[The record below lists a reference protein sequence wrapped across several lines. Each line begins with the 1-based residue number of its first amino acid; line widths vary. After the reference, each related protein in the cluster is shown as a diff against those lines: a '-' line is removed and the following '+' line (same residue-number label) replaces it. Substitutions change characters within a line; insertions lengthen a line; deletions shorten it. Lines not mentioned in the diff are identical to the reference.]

1 MSILYRA
8 FGLLLNFIYSF
19 VSNYGL
25 SIILFTILTKV
36 ILFPLS
42 LKQQKSMV
50 KMQQVQPKLKEI
62 QEKYKSDQ
70 QRQSEET
77 MKLYKEHGVNPMGGC
92 LPLLI
97 QLPILFAL
105 YRVMYQP
112 LTYMLGKTAEDIAAL
127 ASKFGI
133 AMDNARM
140 AEIDIAKASE
150 QAGELLINFDFFGL
164 DLSGVPSIM
173 APSLLWIIPITAALT
188 TFLSSKVTTAMNKP
202 QKTEEDAKPKR
213 VLSAEPSQNK
223 GNTDSTQSMTK
234 SMNVMMPIMTLWITF
249 TVPAALGLYWTM
261 SNLISMIQQLV
272 LNKIYGPKFKEEV
285 DAKEME
291 KELIRKEKYK
301 NKKKKK

>member
-8 FGLLLNFIYSF
+8 FGWLLNFIYGF

-97 QLPILFAL
+97 QLPILLAL

-112 LTYMLGKTAEDIAAL
+112 LTYMLGYGADKIAEL
-127 ASKFGI
+127 AEKFGI

-140 AEIDIAKASE
+140 AEIAIAN
-150 QAGELLINFDFFGL
+150 AGKLIDFSFFGL
-164 DLSGVPSIM
+164 DLSGAPSIM
-173 APSLLWIIPITAALT
+173 APSLLWLIPITAALT
-188 TFLSSKVTTAMNKP
+188 TFLSSKVTTAMNKTA
-202 QKTEEDAKPKR
+202 KKEEDAKPKR
-213 VLSAEPSQNK
+213 VLSAEPSANR
-223 GNTDSTQSMTK
+223 GNTDSTQSMTN
-234 SMNVMMPIMTLWITF
+234 SMNIMMPIMTLWITF
-249 TVPAALGLYWTM
+249 TVPAALGLYWTI
-261 SNLISMIQQLV
+261 SNIISMLQQLV

>member
-105 YRVMYQP
+105 YLVMYQP
-112 LTYMLGKTAEDIAAL
+112 LTYMLGKTAEEIAAL

-140 AEIDIAKASE
+140 AEIDIA
-150 QAGELLINFDFFGL
+150 
-164 DLSGVPSIM
+164 
-173 APSLLWIIPITAALT
+173 
-188 TFLSSKVTTAMNKP
+188 
-202 QKTEEDAKPKR
+202 
-213 VLSAEPSQNK
+213 
-223 GNTDSTQSMTK
+223 
-234 SMNVMMPIMTLWITF
+234 
-249 TVPAALGLYWTM
+249 
-261 SNLISMIQQLV
+261 
-272 LNKIYGPKFKEEV
+272 
-285 DAKEME
+285 
-291 KELIRKEKYK
+291 
-301 NKKKKK
+301 

>member
-1 MSILYRA
+1 MSILYHA
-8 FGLLLNFIYSF
+8 FGWLLNFIYGF

-77 MKLYKEHGVNPMGGC
+77 MKLYKEYGVNPMGGC

-97 QLPILFAL
+97 QLPILLAL

-112 LTYMLGKTAEDIAAL
+112 LTYMLKYSADRIADLATKYAVTA
-127 ASKFGI
+127 
-133 AMDNARM
+133 DNARM
-140 AEIDIAKASE
+140 AEIAIAKA
-150 QAGELLINFDFFGL
+150 GNLIDFSFFGL
-164 DLSGVPSIM
+164 DLSGAPNIV

-202 QKTEEDAKPKR
+202 EKTEEAAKPKR

-223 GNTDSTQSMTK
+223 GNSDSTQSMTK
-234 SMNVMMPIMTLWITF
+234 SMNLMMPIMTLWITF
-249 TVPAALGLYWTM
+249 TVPAALGLYWTI
-261 SNLISMIQQLV
+261 SNLITMLQQIV
-272 LNKIYGPKFKEEV
+272 LNKIYGPKYKEEV
-285 DAKEME
+285 DAKEQE
-291 KELIRKEKYK
+291 KALIRKEKFK

>member
-8 FGLLLNFIYSF
+8 FGWLLNFIYGF

-50 KMQQVQPKLKEI
+50 KMQQVQPRLKEI

-70 QRQSEET
+70 QRQSEEM

-97 QLPILFAL
+97 QLPILLAL

-112 LTYMLGKTAEDIAAL
+112 LTYMLGYGADKIGELAE
-127 ASKFGI
+127 KFGI

-140 AEIDIAKASE
+140 AEIAIAN
-150 QAGELLINFDFFGL
+150 AGKLIDFSFFGL
-164 DLSGVPSIM
+164 DLSLNPSIM
-173 APSLLWIIPITAALT
+173 VPSLLWIIPITAALT
-188 TFLSSKVTTAMNKP
+188 TFLSSKVTTAMNKTT
-202 QKTEEDAKPKR
+202 KTEEDEKPKR

-223 GNTDSTQSMTK
+223 GNTDSAQSMTK

-261 SNLISMIQQLV
+261 SNLISMIQQIV

-301 NKKKKK
+301 YKKKKK

>member
-8 FGLLLNFIYSF
+8 FGWLLNFIYSF

-92 LPLLI
+92 LPLLV
-97 QLPILFAL
+97 QLPILLAL

-112 LTYMLGKTAEDIAAL
+112 LTYMLGYGADKISEL
-127 ASKFGI
+127 AQKFGI

-140 AEIDIAKASE
+140 AEIAVAN
-150 QAGELLINFDFFGL
+150 AGKLIDFSFFGL
-164 DLSGVPSIM
+164 DLSLNPSIM

-188 TFLSSKVTTAMNKP
+188 TFLSSKVTTAMNKTA
-202 QKTEEDAKPKR
+202 KKEEDAKPKR
-213 VLSAEPSQNK
+213 VLSAEPSANK
-223 GNTDSTQSMTK
+223 GNTDSTQSMTN

-261 SNLISMIQQLV
+261 SNLISMVQQLV

>member
-8 FGLLLNFIYSF
+8 FGWLLNFIYGF
-19 VSNYGL
+19 VSNYGV

-50 KMQQVQPKLKEI
+50 KMQQVQPRLKEI
-62 QEKYKSDQ
+62 QEKYKTDQ
-70 QRQSEET
+70 QRQSEEM

-112 LTYMLGKTAEDIAAL
+112 LTYMLGYGAEKINAL
-127 ASKFGI
+127 AAKFGI

-140 AEIDIAKASE
+140 AEIAVAKA
-150 QAGELLINFDFFGL
+150 GNLIDFGFFGL
-164 DLSGVPSIM
+164 DLSGAPSIT

-188 TFLSSKVTTAMNKP
+188 TFLSSKVTTAMNKS
-202 QKTEEDAKPKR
+202 KNTEPEKPRR

-223 GNTDSTQSMTK
+223 GNTDSTQSMTN
-234 SMNVMMPIMTLWITF
+234 SMNIMMPIMTLWITF
-249 TVPAALGLYWTM
+249 TVPAALGLYWTI
-261 SNLISMIQQLV
+261 SNVFTMLQQLI
-272 LNKIYGPKFKEEV
+272 LNKVYGPKYKEEV
-285 DAKEME
+285 DALESE

>member
-8 FGLLLNFIYSF
+8 FGWLLNFIYGF

-50 KMQQVQPKLKEI
+50 KMQQVQPRLKEI

-97 QLPILFAL
+97 QLPILLAL

-112 LTYMLGKTAEDIAAL
+112 LTYMLGYGADKITEL
-127 ASKFGI
+127 SEKFGV
-133 AMDNARM
+133 AMGNARM
-140 AEIDIAKASE
+140 AEIAIAN
-150 QAGELLINFDFFGL
+150 AGKLIDFSFFGL
-164 DLSGVPSIM
+164 DLSGSPSIGKI
-173 APSLLWIIPITAALT
+173 SLLWLIPITAALT
-188 TFLSSKVTTAMNKP
+188 TYLSSKITTAMNKP
-202 QKTEEDAKPKR
+202 QKTEEDTKPKR

-223 GNTDSTQSMTK
+223 ANTDTTQSMTK
-234 SMNVMMPIMTLWITF
+234 SMNLMMPIMTLWITF
-249 TVPAALGLYWTM
+249 TVPAALGLYWTI
-261 SNLISMIQQLV
+261 SNLITMVQQLI
-272 LNKIYGPKFKEEV
+272 LNKIYGPKFKVEV
-285 DAKEME
+285 DEKEAE
-291 KELIRKEKYK
+291 RELIRKEKYK

>member
-112 LTYMLGKTAEDIAAL
+112 LTYMLGKTAEEIAAL

-140 AEIDIAKASE
+140 AEIDIA
-150 QAGELLINFDFFGL
+150 
-164 DLSGVPSIM
+164 
-173 APSLLWIIPITAALT
+173 
-188 TFLSSKVTTAMNKP
+188 
-202 QKTEEDAKPKR
+202 
-213 VLSAEPSQNK
+213 
-223 GNTDSTQSMTK
+223 
-234 SMNVMMPIMTLWITF
+234 
-249 TVPAALGLYWTM
+249 
-261 SNLISMIQQLV
+261 
-272 LNKIYGPKFKEEV
+272 
-285 DAKEME
+285 
-291 KELIRKEKYK
+291 
-301 NKKKKK
+301 

>member
-1 MSILYRA
+1 MSILYHA
-8 FGLLLNFIYSF
+8 FGWLLNFIYGF
-19 VSNYGL
+19 VINYGV

-77 MKLYKEHGVNPMGGC
+77 MKLYKEYGVNPMGGC

-97 QLPILFAL
+97 QLPILLAL

-112 LTYMLGKTAEDIAAL
+112 LTYMLKYSADKIADL
-127 ASKFGI
+127 AGKFGI

-140 AEIDIAKASE
+140 AEIAIAKA
-150 QAGELLINFDFFGL
+150 GDLIDFSFFGL
-164 DLSGVPSIM
+164 DLSGAPSLGT
-173 APSLLWIIPITAALT
+173 PSLLWLIPITAALT

-202 QKTEEDAKPKR
+202 AKKEEDAKPKR
-213 VLSAEPSQNK
+213 VLSAEPSANK
-223 GNTDSTQSMTK
+223 DNTDSTQSMTK

-249 TVPAALGLYWTM
+249 TVPAALGLYWTI
-261 SNLISMIQQLV
+261 SNLISMLQQIV
-272 LNKIYGPKFKEEV
+272 LNKIYGPKYKEEV
-285 DAKEME
+285 DAKEQE
-291 KELIRKEKYK
+291 KELIRKEKYR
-301 NKKKKK
+301 NKKRKK